1 MPEALIL
8 LGMADA
14 EPDLST
20 FENKTGLA
28 EDMKFLASMPELCDV
43 TFLVGDTRE
52 PVCAVKAV
60 LASRSRVFAKML
72 YAAPSP
78 QRKRETST
86 KENKLRLFLK
96 RSSEPLLNLQN
107 AAQQRT
113 GFTQQLAPIT
123 EPTGQQHQT
132 LIIEEFEPDVFRQ
145 LIEYIHTGC
154 VTLQP
159 RTLLGVMNAADYY
172 GLEELRRACAGF
184 VQCCINVDTV
194 CALLASAER
203 YIQYKC
209 TKTLVQKV
217 LEFVDEHGT
226 EVLNLGSFTLLPQH
240 VVRLILAREEL
251 RADEFTK
258 FQAALMWS
266 KKYYDNNPNIDI
278 KEILG
283 TFLEYIQF
291 HKIPANVLMR
301 EIHPLSL
308 VPYAII
314 MNALAYQADPESID
328 PGKLS
333 PNSSRPH
340 QHRHRHHHQSLPKI
354 RKAKSQSFRSRR
366 SPSERRSPNLTLNT
380 TSAGASSDKK
390 RSPLTPKSPVPTEPE
405 SKSPGSGSQK
415 TPTTLSRQGTL
426 RASSRRKNSGQLSI
440 SLGTQ
445 GRRSPVGTSDRSP
458 QGRRSPLFPGS
469 SSGLRSPND
478 QPSPTARSPTG
489 EPRRSSPTFSV
500 HTQERRSPLGANAP
514 TDFGCQTGFPGSS
527 RRSPTSTVHVQD
539 MATEPEE
546 AGFVGMKRPSIGLF
560 TPIYFASE
568 KRSPMGMGMGLIPPI
583 HVSNPA
589 ETYKSAEREREAAEA
604 AARELEREHEREK
617 EAAQAQA
624 QPQEKK
630 SVMREILAFVR
641 KPSKVMTT
649 RTNRFANAF
658 TRAESGSS
666 SGPLI
671 RQSTFSASPAPSST
685 ASKSAVQKQMS
696 EVGFEPK
703 MSLKFAHYTKMSL
716 KLRRSA
722 KRDEEEKQ
730 KQQQHQQ
737 TGSSASGSKR
747 PSADSNAGI
756 IEQVGGSGG
765 SASASASASGE
776 ELPFELANV
785 HFEKVGE
792 SYIKHERLRELVE
805 PDQETDTKGG
815 AAVEA
820 LADGEPE
827 PEQTDA
833 AMAQFV
839 EEVTN
844 SLKVVALNGE
854 GGAAVV
860 HHFTRRSES
869 REPIEPRISEE
880 HESDSNDLIIPEE
893 LRAELVEILKAY
905 APEPVYVNLQA
916 LRRETDEAEAAAQ
929 AVAEAAAAVAA
940 AAAAAVAAAS
950 APPVKQP
957 LQCPTIEFEPP
968 SRRSSFDPPRSPFLE
983 QLRSP
988 GGDTDTDLINL
999 QRLDSGGDSFE
1010 MVEGDRKSSRAE
1022 SSFDCPYSSRD
1033 TSFDVSISRYQSTSY
1048 EDQTSSF
1055 EIVDTDERHRRP
1067 VDLRKSSIELVDA
1080 ETFQRSGS
1088 SCGRK
1093 SSLETH
1099 FDYTPSET
1107 SGVTPARSPNF
1118 PLMTKKQKAETFRQL
1133 HISPFSAFSRA
1144 RSPLSQQTSSNYSSR
1159 DSYDSSSSYQGG
1171 PSHGHGHGPYADPS
1185 RKHFPLTIKR
1195 DRDQREEEVK
1205 TFLCTDQ
1212 RCASIFEPRPSSV
1225 LTQQLS
1231 TGSMSTPSG
1240 YTNGTPRIP
1249 SSNVPGAVPPAAA
1262 LPPGQLHSCGFSS
1275 GSEFEP
1281 PSPRRAASASPKH
1294 TFTFRIVMKKVDS
1307 SPEALCPER
1316 HRSRIIDRYR
1326 RRDSRRKRIHEAGK
1340 SF

>member
-8 LGMADA
+8 LGMAEA

-113 GFTQQLAPIT
+113 GFTQQLSPIP
-123 EPTGQQHQT
+123 EPSGQQHQT

-217 LEFVDEHGT
+217 LEFVDEHGN

-283 TFLEYIQF
+283 TFCEYIQF

-301 EIHPLSL
+301 EIHPLNL

-333 PNSSRPH
+333 PNSSRQSH
-340 QHRHRHHHQSLPKI
+340 HHHRHRHHHQSLPKI
-354 RKAKSQSFRSRR
+354 RKAKSQSFRTRR
-366 SPSERRSPNLTLNT
+366 SPSERRSPNNAPNLTLNT
-380 TSAGASSDKK
+380 ALTTGANGEKK
-390 RSPLTPKSPVPTEPE
+390 RSPLTPKSPVMPPQPE
-405 SKSPGSGSQK
+405 SKSPGSSSQK
-415 TPTTLSRQGTL
+415 TPTSLSRQGTL
-426 RASSRRKNSGQLSI
+426 RASNRRKNSGQLSI

-445 GRRSPVGTSDRSP
+445 GRRSPVGPNDRSP

-469 SSGLRSPND
+469 SGLRSPND
-478 QPSPTARSPTG
+478 PMTSPTLRSPTG

-500 HTQERRSPLGANAP
+500 HTQERRSPLGAMAP
-514 TDFGCQTGFPGSS
+514 TDFGCQFGVPGT

-546 AGFVGMKRPSIGLF
+546 AGFVGMKRPSISLF

-568 KRSPMGMGMGLIPPI
+568 KRSPMGPIPPI
-583 HVSNPA
+583 TVSNPA

-604 AARELEREHEREK
+604 AAKEREK
-617 EAAQAQA
+617 EKEQEAA

-641 KPSKVMTT
+641 KPSKHIST

-671 RQSTFSASPAPSST
+671 RQSTFSASPAASST
-685 ASKSAVQKQMS
+685 AAKSAVQKQMS

-722 KRDEEEKQ
+722 KREEEEKEKELKQ
-730 KQQQHQQ
+730 KH
-737 TGSSASGSKR
+737 SSASGSKR
-747 PSADSNAGI
+747 PSADLSQGNP
-756 IEQVGGSGG
+756 EQQVG
-765 SASASASASGE
+765 AANAIE

-792 SYIKHERLRELVE
+792 SYIKHERLRELEE
-805 PDQETDTKGG
+805 P
-815 AAVEA
+815 A
-820 LADGEPE
+820 EPE
-827 PEQTDA
+827 TKMESEPQKLPEVEGEQTDA
-833 AMAQFV
+833 DAMAQFV

-880 HESDSNDLIIPEE
+880 RESDSNDLMIPDE

-905 APEPVYVNLQA
+905 PPEPVYVNLQA
-916 LRRETDEAEAAAQ
+916 LRREIEDQPDQSAQAQAESAAAL
-929 AVAEAAAAVAA
+929 AVLVPE
-940 AAAAAVAAAS
+940 
-950 APPVKQP
+950 KKP

-988 GGDTDTDLINL
+988 GVDTETDLINL

-1010 MVEGDRKSSRAE
+1010 LVESKWSKSSRGE

-1055 EIVDTDERHRRP
+1055 EIVDTDERAQGRRP

-1088 SCGRK
+1088 SCGGRK

-1099 FDYTPSET
+1099 FDYIPTE
-1107 SGVTPARSPNF
+1107 GAAGGGRSPSIPF
-1118 PLMTKKQKAETFRQL
+1118 PAMTKKQRTENFRQL
-1133 HISPFSAFSRA
+1133 HVSPFSAFSRA

-1159 DSYDSSSSYQGG
+1159 DSYDSSGSY
-1171 PSHGHGHGPYADPS
+1171 PHGYGYPPEPQRSPYGDPG
-1185 RKHFPLTIKR
+1185 RKHFPLTVRQKGV
-1195 DRDQREEEVK
+1195 EEEREVR

-1231 TGSMSTPSG
+1231 SGSMSTPSG
-1240 YTNGTPRIP
+1240 YTNGNAQRIP
-1249 SSNVPGAVPPAAA
+1249 GAASGTPHPLPHPGPLSSG
-1262 LPPGQLHSCGFSS
+1262 GFSS

-1326 RRDSRRKRIHEAGK
+1326 RRDSRRKRIHDAGK